1 MQSKIKLKYQSILIN
16 QYNIL
21 NEMDEILEE
30 YKKIMTA
37 QAFDETDLDY
47 TILERH
53 KHLLS
58 QLSLIAN
65 SGVAVFDMYRQQ
77 HVFVSYNFTDLFGYD
92 MNSLEKNGNDYFNDH
107 VHPDDIPVLMR
118 NGVDFLR
125 LFYIQKEEFSNCK
138 LINEYR
144 IRNCHN
150 DYVRIIEQHQILEF
164 DKKGNAWL
172 SLSIWDISPDQ
183 STFQGVRSKLFNY
196 KTGIYQSLQELLPT
210 SHQTSLS
217 PREIEVLQLVRDGL
231 LSKEISEKLSI
242 SVHTVNTHRQ
252 NILMKL
258 NVDNSMEAIKY
269 ASGLGLLT

>member
-1 MQSKIKLKYQSILIN
+1 M
-16 QYNIL
+16 
-21 NEMDEILEE
+21 NEMDKLLEE

-37 QAFDETDLDY
+37 QVFDETGLDY

-58 QLSLIAN
+58 QLSLISN

-164 DKKGNAWL
+164 DKIGNAWL

-183 STFQGVRSKLFNY
+183 STFQGVRSKLFNC
-196 KTGIYQSLQELLPT
+196 KTGIYHSLQELLPT

-252 NILMKL
+252 KILMKL

-269 ASGLGLLT
+269 ASELGLLT